1 MIEINRALREQMRSR
16 GATIYKRFLTAEL
29 IHNWSKIFDDGI
41 VKYVKPVAIEHGVLL
56 VSVENSSFRDQ
67 LKFLAEEIVDTIN
80 KNFGQDEPLVK
91 GIRIAKAFQVANMP
105 PEKKS
110 PAQIEKSEVK
120 LEDVILTE
128 EEIKK
133 CKEQSEKISD
143 SKLRETVL
151 NTLLAHARTVKFHL
165 ANGWHKCLKCDSLCP
180 PKEIFCNACRIQERE
195 VMVKAL
201 SRIFYDEPH
210 LKTWEAQKILLG
222 QMPHMKS
229 ECSFDAVESARTSL
243 IQRIARRVRFGDE
256 KSSDALKLVALE
268 KRLSPEKITP
278 AIIKR
283 TLFELRFDM
292 AESPKFS
299 QQK

>member
-1 MIEINRALREQMRSR
+1 MIEINHALRKQMRSC
-16 GATIYKRFLTAEL
+16 GATIYKKFLTVEL
-29 IHNWSKIFDDGI
+29 IRNWEKLFDAGI

-56 VSVENSSFRDQ
+56 VHVENSSFKDQ
-67 LKFLAEEIVDTIN
+67 LKFLAEEIIDTIN
-80 KNFGQDEPLVK
+80 KNFGQDELLVK

-110 PAQIEKSEVK
+110 SAKVEKFEIK
-120 LEDVILTE
+120 LEDITLTD
-128 EEIKK
+128 EEIKR

-143 SKLRETVL
+143 PKLREAVL
-151 NTLLAHARTVKFHL
+151 NTLLTHARVTKFHL
-165 ANGWHKCLKCDSLCP
+165 ANGWHKCSKCESLCP
-180 PKEIFCNACRIQERE
+180 PKEIFCDACRIQERE
-195 VMVKAL
+195 SMVKAL
-201 SRIFYDEPH
+201 FEIFYDEPQ
-210 LKTWEAQKILLG
+210 LKTWEAQKILLE

-243 IQRIARRVRFGDE
+243 IQRIASRVRFGDE
-256 KSSDALKLVALE
+256 KSPDALKLVALE
-268 KRLSPEKITP
+268 RRLSPEKITP

-299 QQK
+299 AHK